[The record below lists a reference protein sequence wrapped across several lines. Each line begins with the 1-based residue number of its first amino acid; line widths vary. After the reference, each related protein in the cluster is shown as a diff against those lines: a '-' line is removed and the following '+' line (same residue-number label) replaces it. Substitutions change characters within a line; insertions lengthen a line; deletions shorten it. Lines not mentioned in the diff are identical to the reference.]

1 MVVSQI
7 IGPFGNLAMPP
18 TDIAAK
24 PRNRPYTA
32 AHRLLELGRKRFS
45 FAALVLFISCA
56 AHAQAD
62 VQEPIRLQI
71 IGGLAGVTQYTKI
84 EQPFWQSGI
93 EALSGGKISAT
104 IRPLNGGGLRSQEM
118 LQLMRLGVVTFG
130 TAILSDVEGEVP
142 ELNAVDLPALNPDVA
157 TLRQSVDAFR
167 EHLRELLRDRFGIE
181 LLGVYVYPAQVLFC
195 AKPFKGLDDL
205 AGRKVRTSSVGQSEM
220 MAALGALPT
229 ILPFAQITAALRDGI
244 ADCAITGTLSG
255 YEIGLPNVSTTVHTF
270 AISWGVSIFG
280 ANVAY
285 WNSLPADARG
295 IIRHGVTQLEEKIW
309 SQAQADTELGL
320 ACDAGKATCSLGKP
334 ERPMTVV
341 PTSAADKER
350 RRKLLTDVVL
360 PHWFARCGPDCV
372 ASWNTY
378 LKPIHDIEAKAP

>member
-1 MVVSQI
+1 M
-7 IGPFGNLAMPP
+7 
-18 TDIAAK
+18 
-24 PRNRPYTA
+24 
-32 AHRLLELGRKRFS
+32 HRLLERGRKGFS
-45 FAALVLFISCA
+45 FVALALLMSCA
-56 AHAQAD
+56 AHAQAGA
-62 VQEPIRLQI
+62 QEPLRLQV

-93 EALSGGKISAT
+93 EALSHGTISAT

-130 TAILSDVEGEVP
+130 TAILSDVAGEAP

-167 EHLRELLRDRFGIE
+167 AHMRDLLRDRFDIE

-255 YEIGLPNVSTTVHTF
+255 YEIGLPNVSTAVHAF

-280 ANVAY
+280 ANETY
-285 WNSLPADARG
+285 WNSLPADARE
-295 IIRHGVTQLEEKIW
+295 IIRRGVSQMEEKIW

-320 ACDAGKATCSLGKP
+320 ACDAGKASCSGKP

-350 RRKLLTDVVL
+350 RRQLLTDVVL
-360 PHWFARCGPDCV
+360 PHWFARCGQDCV
-372 ASWNTY
+372 ASWNKY
-378 LKPIHDIEAKAP
+378 LKPIHDIEARAP

>member
-1 MVVSQI
+1 M
-7 IGPFGNLAMPP
+7 
-18 TDIAAK
+18 
-24 PRNRPYTA
+24 
-32 AHRLLELGRKRFS
+32 HRLLELGRKSFS
-45 FAALVLFISCA
+45 FAALALFMSCA

-62 VQEPIRLQI
+62 AEEPIRLQI

-93 EALSGGKISAT
+93 EAMSGGKISAT

-130 TAILSDVEGEVP
+130 TAILSDVEGEAP

-157 TLRQSVDAFR
+157 TLRQSVHAFR

-205 AGRKVRTSSVGQSEM
+205 SGRKVRTSSVGQSEM
-220 MAALGALPT
+220 MTALGALPT
-229 ILPFAQITAALRDGI
+229 ILPFSQTAASLRDGI
-244 ADCAITGTLSG
+244 TDCAITGTLSG
-255 YEIGLPNVSTTVHTF
+255 YEIGLPNVSTAVHTF

-280 ANVAY
+280 ANEAY
-285 WNSLPADARG
+285 WNSLPEEARG
-295 IIRHGVTQLEEKIW
+295 IIRRGVTQLEEKIW

-320 ACDAGKATCSLGKP
+320 ACDAGKASCGGKP

-341 PTSAADKER
+341 PTSASDKEQR
-350 RRKLLTDVVL
+350 RRLLTDVVL

-372 ASWNTY
+372 ESWNTY
-378 LKPIHDIEAKAP
+378 LKPVHDIGAKAP